1 MMFQSYALFPH
12 MNVEKNIAFGLKQD
26 GVPKP
31 EIKRRV
37 DEVIEMVQL
46 GPFAK
51 RKPHQLSGGQR
62 QRVALASSPVKK
74 PNMLLLDETLRA
86 LQQKLHTPT
95 PIRPRRAH
103 ATRLSTQDTPAR

>member
-62 QRVALASSPVKK
+62 QRVALARSLVKK
-74 PNMLLLDETLRA
+74 PKMLLLDEPLGALDKNLRT
-86 LQQKLHTPT
+86 QTQERK
-95 PIRPRRAH
+95 
-103 ATRLSTQDTPAR
+103 STSMNSSH

>member
-1 MMFQSYALFPH
+1 MLAGFEIPSGGEILLEGGDMSGVPPYQRPVNMMFQSYALFPH

-51 RKPHQLSGGQR
+51 RKPHQLRSEER
-62 QRVALASSPVKK
+62 RVGKK
-74 PNMLLLDETLRA
+74 WVGTCR
-86 LQQKLHTPT
+86 HRWWT
-95 PIRPRRAH
+95 
-103 ATRLSTQDTPAR
+103 